1 MNHKIIG
8 FLLLLSGVVLIVL
21 STLNVY
27 LVFTGKTPAIS
38 LFSTGGI
45 SLDLKQFLGPGVNPA
60 LDLAKSESGSQL
72 ELLSADSLNKL
83 FNLSF
88 HLVLMGFISSAGFRL
103 ASLGNQL
110 LRTIE
115 VKVNSLES
123 KPEATLR

>member
-1 MNHKIIG
+1 MDHKIIG
-8 FLLLLSGVVLIVL
+8 FLLLLSGVVLIAL

-45 SLDLKQFLGPGVNPA
+45 SLDLKQFLGPDVNPA
-60 LDLAKSESGSQL
+60 LDLAKSGSGGQL

-83 FNLSF
+83 FNFSF

-123 KPEATLR
+123 KPQAT